1 MKPNSQ
7 VLTLLLI
14 SFNKHLFG
22 TCYALGTIG
31 VTEGGS
37 EKQNTDLP
45 SGNSSLKGDINMTT
59 GSKFKR

>member
-22 TCYALGTIG
+22 TCYALGIIG

-37 EKQNTDLP
+37 EKQNTDPALRKLQ
-45 SGNSSLKGDINMTT
+45 SKGGYKYDNWQ
-59 GSKFKR
+59 